1 MVFRKQQF
9 DFVCKT
15 TIGKLKR
22 YSITPNTVKP
32 VFLAKY
38 IENSV
43 LSVFVRNSAMSSWVC
58 RVHQFRFFT
67 TLISVTTLVSVTTL
81 AGLTTLVVCEKRSK
95 NTSKYSLISSS
106 FYYCPHC
113 GLEMTNQRVIKLL
126 VRFSTYFYV
135 RSEFL

>member
-1 MVFRKQQF
+1 MAMVFRKQQF

-43 LSVFVRNSAMSSWVC
+43 LR
-58 RVHQFRFFT
+58 
-67 TLISVTTLVSVTTL
+67 
-81 AGLTTLVVCEKRSK
+81 EKYRQQNWGK
-95 NTSKYSLISSS
+95 WARETK
-106 FYYCPHC
+106 
-113 GLEMTNQRVIKLL
+113 
-126 VRFSTYFYV
+126 
-135 RSEFL
+135 